1 MERVKEKMKQARQQ
15 RKISQQNPQA
25 QTNIIQTD
33 RDSTSNLAKS
43 NRYLSL
49 GRNVSLLLGGVIAGV
64 ALAATV
70 WWVKPVGVAGDT
82 SISVLQ
88 PDTSAIKKPI
98 NDIAHLNERVES
110 LNDTIINL
118 EVKLM
123 QVLVLADS
131 IADIESK
138 RVTAAQ
144 HMSAT
149 NEAESVFDTMEP
161 TASGIATAINESTK
175 EFTPTHTVN
184 AKLNLRPSASLNTTP
199 IAVLKVGAQVEYIS
213 EINGWYYVNAE
224 SIGKGW
230 CASSYLSSLQH

>member
-1 MERVKEKMKQARQQ
+1 M
-15 RKISQQNPQA
+15 
-25 QTNIIQTD
+25 
-33 RDSTSNLAKS
+33 
-43 NRYLSL
+43 
-49 GRNVSLLLGGVIAGV
+49 SLLLGGVIAGV
-64 ALAATV
+64 ALATTV

-82 SISVLQ
+82 STYALGTAESIHTRSTSVLQ
-88 PDTSAIKKPI
+88 PDTSGIKKPI
-98 NDIAHLNERVES
+98 DDIAHLNERVES

-123 QVLVLADS
+123 HVLVLADS

-161 TASGIATAINESTK
+161 TASGIATATNESTK

-213 EINGWYYVNAE
+213 EIDGWYYVNAE

-230 CASSYLSSLQH
+230 CASSYLSSL